1 MKFTT
6 RHRAKQG
13 LDRAKH
19 ESKEKP
25 SETLRKVLE
34 LLNRKTTNDEE

>member
-6 RHRAKQG
+6 RQRAKQG
-13 LDRAKH
+13 LDQP
-19 ESKEKP
+19 KEKP

-34 LLNRKTTNDEE
+34 LLNRKTTNDGE

>member
-6 RHRAKQG
+6 RQRAKRS
-13 LDRAKH
+13 LDRARH
-19 ESKEKP
+19 ESKEEP

-34 LLNRKTTNDEE
+34 LLNRKTTKDGK

>member
-6 RHRAKQG
+6 RHRAKQSA
-13 LDRAKH
+13 RH
-19 ESKEKP
+19 ESKEQA

-34 LLNRKTTNDEE
+34 LLNRKTTNNGK